1 MGLFANLFGGKAR
14 GDASRTPPPVPLD
27 ALEEL
32 KDRIVSDCAM
42 RADWS
47 QHART
52 QIADRAK
59 EIFYLTLAARDLL
72 RASRLERS
80 DLENIAI
87 LVEKASSA
95 ENELAAL
102 LDPLGADARDL
113 RRDLAKAFAPCR
125 EAILQQLPRQEG

>member
-27 ALEEL
+27 ALEEV

-47 QHART
+47 QHSRT
-52 QIADRAK
+52 LIADRAK

-72 RASRLERS
+72 RANKLERS
-80 DLENIAI
+80 DLENIAV
-87 LVEKASSA
+87 LMEKASAA
-95 ENELAAL
+95 ENHLAAL

-113 RRDLAKAFAPCR
+113 RRDLAKALEPCR
-125 EAILQQLPRQEG
+125 EAILLHLPRQDG